1 MKRKFSKQLVFLQDY
16 PIYTSDIYICLSISI
31 SIYKIHN
38 MYIYIC
44 MYNICPSKNKFVAF
58 LLERHIPSKNKALK
72 KLSHE
77 KYLALVILVF

>member
-1 MKRKFSKQLVFLQDY
+1 M
-16 PIYTSDIYICLSISI
+16 
-31 SIYKIHN
+31 
-38 MYIYIC
+38 C